1 MRWLKKR
8 EVVMI
13 YLLNSKFKDTP
24 FTYFEALAV
33 LEKVF
38 GRRVARNR
46 LKYFIKSGI
55 IIKVSEDKYRVLSM
69 NEIVEQL
76 ALSYIIRR
84 SRLLRRRTR

>member
-13 YLLNSKFKDTP
+13 YLLNSKFKDAS

-38 GRRVARNR
+38 GRKVARNR

-84 SRLLRRRTR
+84 SQLLHRRTQ